1 MSVYDASALGALVGF
16 IAFLGILTLV
26 LYIIEV
32 IAMWKIFTK
41 GGQAGWKSLIPIY
54 NYYILYDI
62 TWQAPIGLAYGVM
75 FFVNTLERNKII
87 ALPGFLSLSISLA
100 ILVLHIMQSIKMAKA
115 FGKGTGFAIG
125 LILLQP
131 IFLLILGYGRAEYVG
146 KEE

>member
-1 MSVYDASALGALVGF
+1 MSAYDASALGALVGF

-54 NYYILYDI
+54 NYYVLYDI
-62 TWQAPIGLAYGVM
+62 TWQAPIGFAYGVM